1 MAGHSK
7 WKTIK
12 NRKGKE
18 DAKRGKV
25 FTKIARMIMVA
36 TKEGGADPAY
46 NAALQSAIDKAKAE
60 NMPNDNIE
68 RAIKKGSGEG
78 SDTQF
83 EEIWYEGYGPEG
95 VAVIVQTLTDNRNRT
110 APDVRHAF
118 DKFGGNLG
126 QTGSVSFLFE
136 RKGVMVVDGE
146 GKDEDEFLLTAID
159 AGAEDV
165 IVQDG
170 FFEIRTASE
179 DFAEVKRNLSGVV
192 DSFESLDLSYIPINL
207 VKLTDEQSI
216 KNMERL
222 IDALEE
228 NDDVQ
233 EVYHNWDEPEDE

>member
-12 NRKGKE
+12 NKKGKE

-25 FTKIARMIMVA
+25 FTKMSRMIAVA
-36 TKEGGADPAY
+36 VKEGGADPAY

-60 NMPNDNIE
+60 NMPNENID
-68 RAIKKGSGEG
+68 RAVKKAAGEA

-110 APDVRHAF
+110 APDIRHAF
-118 DKFGGNLG
+118 DKYGGNMG

-136 RKGVMVVDGE
+136 RKGVLVVEAE
-146 GKDEDEFLLTAID
+146 GHEEEEFMLTAID

-165 IVQDG
+165 IADDG
-170 FFEIRTASE
+170 YFEIRTAVE
-179 DFAEVKRNLSGVV
+179 DFNAVKIALADTVKE
-192 DSFESLDLSYIPINL
+192 FERLDLSYLPINT
-207 VKLTDEQSI
+207 VKISDEVNI
-216 KNMERL
+216 KNML
-222 IDALEE
+222 KMIDALEE

>member
-179 DFAEVKRNLSGVV
+179 DFAEVKRNLSEVV

-207 VKLTDEQSI
+207 VKLTDEHSI

>member
-12 NRKGKE
+12 NKKGKE

-25 FTKIARMIMVA
+25 FTKMSRMIAVA
-36 TKEGGADPAY
+36 VKEGGADPAY

-60 NMPNDNIE
+60 NMPNENID
-68 RAIKKGSGEG
+68 RAVKKAAGEA

-110 APDVRHAF
+110 APDIRHAF
-118 DKFGGNLG
+118 DKYGGNMG

-136 RKGVMVVDGE
+136 RKGVLVVEAE
-146 GKDEDEFLLTAID
+146 GHEEEEFMLTAID

-165 IVQDG
+165 IADDG
-170 FFEIRTASE
+170 YFEIRTAVE
-179 DFAEVKRNLSGVV
+179 DFNAVKTALADTVKEFKR
-192 DSFESLDLSYIPINL
+192 LDLSYLPINT
-207 VKLTDEQSI
+207 VKISDEANI
-216 KNMERL
+216 KNML
-222 IDALEE
+222 KMIDALEE

>member
-12 NRKGKE
+12 NKKGKE

-25 FTKIARMIMVA
+25 FTKMSRMIAVA
-36 TKEGGADPAY
+36 VKEGGADPAY

-60 NMPNDNIE
+60 NMPNENID
-68 RAIKKGSGEG
+68 RAVKKAAEEA

-110 APDVRHAF
+110 APDIRHAF
-118 DKFGGNLG
+118 DKYGGNMG

-136 RKGVMVVDGE
+136 RKGVLVVEAE
-146 GKDEDEFLLTAID
+146 GHEEEEFMLTAID

-165 IVQDG
+165 IADDG
-170 FFEIRTASE
+170 YFEIRTAVE
-179 DFAEVKRNLSGVV
+179 DFNAVKIALADTVKE
-192 DSFESLDLSYIPINL
+192 FERLDLSYLPINT
-207 VKLTDEQSI
+207 VKISDEVNI
-216 KNMERL
+216 KNML
-222 IDALEE
+222 KMIDALEE

>member
-12 NRKGKE
+12 NKKGKE

-25 FTKIARMIMVA
+25 FTKMSRMIAVA
-36 TKEGGADPAY
+36 VKEGGADPAY

-60 NMPNDNIE
+60 NMPNENID
-68 RAIKKGSGEG
+68 RAVKKAAGEA

-110 APDVRHAF
+110 APDIRHAF
-118 DKFGGNLG
+118 DKYGGNMG

-136 RKGVMVVDGE
+136 RKGVLVVEAE
-146 GKDEDEFLLTAID
+146 GHEEEEFMLTAID

-165 IVQDG
+165 IADDG
-170 FFEIRTASE
+170 YFEIRTAVE
-179 DFAEVKRNLSGVV
+179 DFNAVKTALADTVKE
-192 DSFESLDLSYIPINL
+192 FERLDLSYLPINT
-207 VKLTDEQSI
+207 VKISDEANI
-216 KNMERL
+216 KNML
-222 IDALEE
+222 KMIDALEE